1 MDGKY
6 RSKGYAMPNA
16 GRKLPYAFLLLLA
29 LAAGV
34 LSVVVLQKVRE
45 QRIFAGRLQERD
57 RQLVSLRILLQ
68 KEKAFNRE
76 MKRKLEEM
84 KATTTSLR
92 TQKIDQ
98 KTKLKG
104 LEATIANLKKTQ
116 KELEAALTEK
126 ENHINIMEE
135 AATNLKKARKELE
148 ATLTEKDRHIRQMD
162 EKATNAINTK
172 KGLEAILREKDNHIR
187 QMEEKATGSNP
198 DQMATLMEILQ
209 RKEAELEDMKTRFQ
223 DFKKTDRMALNNT
236 STHMQTNNTRATP
249 DILVV
254 KRPMNSSSAGKP
266 EEKRSANTTVVESA
280 KPEEKRSANT
290 TVVGS
295 AKPEEKRFANTT
307 AAESAKAEEK
317 RSAHT
322 TVVGGAKPEGKRS
335 ANTTVAESAKPEEK
349 RPANTIVVGSA
360 KPEEK
365 RSANTTLVEIKHPK
379 DRSLEEKLVKSTTN
393 MEDDGL
399 QGNLD
404 DFDEDIDFDDIYGES
419 RSKKSGPPRMNKKFL
434 TNNVDGIGK
443 SGNSLDQDSDRVRYN
458 RLLEKANAKL
468 AKETKKNSTN
478 VHVGHTTSAKAVQGM
493 AGAADVKPSINMPQN
508 NDEAKQQNKKQ
519 KKKKSKSKKKKMADT
534 ADTNVGGEVVKQRKP
549 DGTLV
554 SK

>member
-1 MDGKY
+1 MDGSKY
-6 RSKGYAMPNA
+6 RSKGYAMANA

-104 LEATIANLKKTQ
+104 LETTIANLKKAQ

-126 ENHINIMEE
+126 DNHINLMEE

-162 EKATNAINTK
+162 EKATNAMNTK
-172 KGLEAILREKDNHIR
+172 KGLEAILREKDSRIR

-198 DQMATLMEILQ
+198 DQMAALMEILQ
-209 RKEAELEDMKTRFQ
+209 RKEAELEEIKTRFQ
-223 DFKKTDRMALNNT
+223 DFKKTDRMAVNNT
-236 STHMQTNNTRATP
+236 RTPVQTNNTRATP
-249 DILVV
+249 DIVVV
-254 KRPMNSSSAGKP
+254 KKPMNSSSVGKREEKRTANTTVVESAKPEENRSANTTVVGSAKPEEKRSANTTVVGSAKPEEKRSASFTVVESAKP

-290 TVVGS
+290 TVV
-295 AKPEEKRFANTT
+295 
-307 AAESAKAEEK
+307 ES
-317 RSAHT
+317 
-322 TVVGGAKPEGKRS
+322 
-335 ANTTVAESAKPEEK
+335 
-349 RPANTIVVGSA
+349 
-360 KPEEK
+360 
-365 RSANTTLVEIKHPK
+365 KHPK
-379 DRSLEEKLVKSTTN
+379 DRSLEEKPVKLTTSN
-393 MEDDGL
+393 MEDVGL

-419 RSKKSGPPRMNKKFL
+419 RSKKSGPPRRNKFL
-434 TNNVDGIGK
+434 TNNADGIGK
-443 SGNSLDQDSDRVRYN
+443 SGNPLDQDSDRVRYN

-468 AKETKKNSTN
+468 AKETKKNNTN
-478 VHVGHTTSAKAVQGM
+478 VHPGHATSEKAVQGM
-493 AGAADVKPSINMPQN
+493 ARAADVKPSINMPLN
-508 NDEAKQQNKKQ
+508 NDDAKQQNRKQ
-519 KKKKSKSKKKKMADT
+519 KKKKSKSKKKKT
-534 ADTNVGGEVVKQRKP
+534 ADIADNNVGGEAAKQKTP